1 MRHVFAVASVIIF
14 SLCLGVTAGYFSVDL
29 TPPGLNLLRPQ
40 TPDIVAT
47 NEQKEQARSIQAAAS
62 GCKYCSDMAELAK
75 TFTRRAETARAHADA
90 LQAALT
96 QVSDEKEVLVRRED
110 ELKAAKV
117 AASRADAAA
126 SILTNWAGRCTAEDF
141 CKLPATRVAS
151 TCAAQED
158 TRPAAALLIA
168 MSVRTVAQQ
177 CASSTCPSVDCKSS
191 ASLRADMDR
200 IEGELD
206 EIGGNMSTAPAQL
219 PVGASTLKAEVTR
232 IADETHY
239 VANMLPL
246 LLDASKARAAASD
259 LPKLAPELA
268 DQRAVSAAE
277 LAVVMEQAAGV
288 SEIKNDP
295 RLEASWRLKSMASHL
310 AALGKNTAADMVNWN
325 QAAEALG
332 ASLLDLARLESLAD
346 RQAEKLA
353 AGCDGSVASVAQQ
366 LREARAMLDHCRMRA
381 ACIGKGGAGATTK
394 ASSGDIEEVFSRA
407 TTIAQGLVAN
417 EIGETVIP
425 AADSPDP
432 SMIEMLRGQ
441 GVCRKASDLVQAST
455 AASTATQAVASTV
468 PPALMPATGAVSP
481 QDLVSG
487 AVESAL
493 NTPSTT
499 DPAPAVVQ
507 ASAPRAAKPM
517 QPNDP
522 DITQA
527 AAPADRQQAAVPQF
541 TGSAFG
547 FASGEGGPVL
557 QEAPS
562 EEAPKQK

>member
-1 MRHVFAVASVIIF
+1 MRHVLAVASVVIV
-14 SLCLGVTAGYFSVDL
+14 SLCLGITAAHYSVDL
-29 TPPGLNLLRPQ
+29 TPPGLDLLRPK
-40 TPDIVAT
+40 TADVAASI
-47 NEQKEQARSIQAAAS
+47 EKQEEARTIQAAAS
-62 GCKYCSDMAELAK
+62 GCKYCADMAELAK
-75 TFTRRAETARAHADA
+75 TFTRRADTARAHAKA
-90 LQAALT
+90 LQTALG
-96 QVSDEKEVLVRRED
+96 QVSDEKDVFARRED

-117 AASRADAAA
+117 AASRAEAAA
-126 SILTNWAGRCTAEDF
+126 SILTDWAGRCTSEDF
-141 CKLPATRVAS
+141 CKLPVTRVAS
-151 TCAAQED
+151 TCATQDD
-158 TRPAAALLIA
+158 TRPATALLIA

-206 EIGGNMSTAPAQL
+206 DIGGNMSTAPAQL
-219 PVGASTLKAEVTR
+219 PVGASTLNAEVTR

-246 LLDASKARAAASD
+246 LLDKSRAASD

-310 AALGKNTAADMVNWN
+310 AALGKNTAVDAVNWN

-332 ASLLDLARLESLAD
+332 ASLLDLARLEALAD
-346 RQAEKLA
+346 RHSAKME

-381 ACIGKGGAGATTK
+381 ACIGKRGAGSTTK
-394 ASSGDIEEVFSRA
+394 ASTGDIEEVFSRA
-407 TTIAQGLVAN
+407 TATAQGLVAN
-417 EIGETVIP
+417 EIGEAIIP
-425 AADSPDP
+425 AADAPEP
-432 SMIEMLRGQ
+432 SMLELLRSQ
-441 GVCRKASDLVQAST
+441 GVCRKASELIQAST
-455 AASTATQAVASTV
+455 AAPAATQAVASTLSAAV
-468 PPALMPATGAVSP
+468 APSTGVVSP

-487 AVESAL
+487 AVQSAL
-493 NTPSTT
+493 NAPATT
-499 DPAPAVVQ
+499 DPNNAEV
-507 ASAPRAAKPM
+507 
-517 QPNDP
+517 
-522 DITQA
+522 TQT
-527 AAPADRQQAAVPQF
+527 AAPANRQAAVPQF

-547 FASGEGGPVL
+547 FGGGEGGPDL
-557 QEAPS
+557 QEPPS
-562 EEAPKQK
+562 EAPKQK